1 LLDRDLIE
9 QLKKSRVV
17 IGEQAPLIVDFD
29 GEVLSGLHRKEA
41 GWQKSESVDSKVI
54 AEKLGVTIPAAKE
67 IVRMHFNLQRK
78 PSREETEASL
88 LKIARELEVKGVQKE
103 LIASEVS
110 KLVPYSDRWVRELL
124 PEEYKQPEQVEAAKH
139 VAEVVPPE
147 ETEIPE
153 KPSEVSKALIP
164 VICEANCGMTTV
176 YPKDWKGQQVC
187 PSCYEKLSRGEITV
201 EPPKPRIEEAPKPP
215 GLEKRI
221 YEPGAWREEMHKP
234 VSRMD
239 EFVRNEL
246 IRLGYRIRSQEPV
259 CIKSIVPE
267 AIVDGKGDKT
277 FEKPFAVF
285 LDTVETHGK
294 RTLVDMENREL
305 LAKKGIRVLEIQYDS
320 YTEEQRQLVMSE
332 ITSAL

>member
-1 LLDRDLIE
+1 LSDAEYNLHESVAKLGRLVPIIKDAHGNIIDGEHRTQLDPKWAEEFSITLESIKDPTQRLLARMNINLIR
-9 QLKKSRVV
+9 RVV
-17 IGEQAPLIVDFD
+17 SAEEKTQWLRELAELTKWTP
-29 GEVLSGLHRKEA
+29 KE
-41 GWQKSESVDSKVI
+41 I
-54 AEKLGVTIPAAKE
+54 AENSGMSYTWVMKYLPDEFKE
-67 IVRMHFNLQRK
+67 R
-78 PSREETEASL
+78 PGA
-88 LKIARELEVKGVQKE
+88 G
-103 LIASEVS
+103 
-110 KLVPYSDRWVRELL
+110 
-124 PEEYKQPEQVEAAKH
+124 PEEYPVTRRVTEPQEIRQPTLPA
-139 VAEVVPPE
+139 VPC
-147 ETEIPE
+147 
-153 KPSEVSKALIP
+153 S
-164 VICEANCGMTTV
+164 ICPNNTI
-176 YPKDWKGQQVC
+176 YPKDWHGNVVC
-187 PSCYEKLSRGEITV
+187 PDCFEKLSRGEITL

-215 GLEKRI
+215 RLEKRI

-259 CIKSIVPE
+259 CIKSVVPE
-267 AIVDGKGDKT
+267 VIVDGKGDKS

-320 YTEEQRQLVMSE
+320 YTDEQRQLVMSE